1 MKANFAAEASSPSRT
16 NLRISTVANEA
27 ASVPSQHS
35 DEHSVIS
42 SPMFWQSSQG
52 KKVSLPPAAPP
63 LDLRKL
69 EWNAEDD
76 APLSAGQGV
85 SGMQAFGESGEFDD
99 GFVEMQNG
107 LQGRMVSTAH
117 PAVGSALQAA
127 RRSNSNRA
135 VTAPE

>member
-1 MKANFAAEASSPSRT
+1 
-16 NLRISTVANEA
+16 
-27 ASVPSQHS
+27 
-35 DEHSVIS
+35 
-42 SPMFWQSSQG
+42 MFWQSSQG
-52 KKVSLPPAAPP
+52 KKISLPPAAPP

-76 APLSAGQGV
+76 VPLSAGHGV
-85 SGMQAFGESGEFDD
+85 NGMQAFGESGEFED

-135 VTAPE
+135 ATAPE

>member
-16 NLRISTVANEA
+16 NLRISTVANNDA
-27 ASVPSQHS
+27 ASVPSTHS
-35 DEHSVIS
+35 DDHSIVS
-42 SPMFWQSSQG
+42 SPMFWHSTQG

-76 APLSAGQGV
+76 VPLSAGHSLQP
-85 SGMQAFGESGEFDD
+85 FGESGEFED
-99 GFVEMQNG
+99 GFVDMPNG